1 MFWSIIS
8 IHAPRMGRDQPPEAD
23 EAPRWQI
30 SIHAPRMGRD
40 PGAQPRRPW
49 PRGISIH
56 APRMGR
62 DVPRFTKS
70 LRHNEFQST
79 RPVWGATMLLS
90 KSCPA

>member
-40 PGAQPRRPW
+40 
-49 PRGISIH
+49 I
-56 APRMGR
+56 
-62 DVPRFTKS
+62 DK
-70 LRHNEFQST
+70 
-79 RPVWGATMLLS
+79 
-90 KSCPA
+90 